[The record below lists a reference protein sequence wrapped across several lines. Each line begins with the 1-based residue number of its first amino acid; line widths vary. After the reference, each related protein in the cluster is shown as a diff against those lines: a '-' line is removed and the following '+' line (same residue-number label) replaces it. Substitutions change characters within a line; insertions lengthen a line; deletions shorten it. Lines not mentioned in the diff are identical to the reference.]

1 MSLTT
6 PEPSRSVLI
15 TGCSSGIGLA
25 AARQLQHRGY
35 QVFASARKNADVKR
49 LQSEGLNAVALNL
62 DCESS
67 IQSALN
73 QVFEQTGGTLYG
85 LFNNGG
91 FGQAGAVEDLP
102 TNALREQFETLVF
115 GWHELTRQVI
125 PVMRQQGEGRIIQ
138 NSSVLGFA
146 AMPYRGA
153 YNAAKFAIEGLT
165 DTLLSLIHI

>member
-91 FGQAGAVEDLP
+91 FGQAGAVEDCQQ
-102 TNALREQFETLVF
+102 THCVNSLRRSCSDGT
-115 GWHELTRQVI
+115 
-125 PVMRQQGEGRIIQ
+125 
-138 NSSVLGFA
+138 S
-146 AMPYRGA
+146 
-153 YNAAKFAIEGLT
+153 
-165 DTLLSLIHI
+165 